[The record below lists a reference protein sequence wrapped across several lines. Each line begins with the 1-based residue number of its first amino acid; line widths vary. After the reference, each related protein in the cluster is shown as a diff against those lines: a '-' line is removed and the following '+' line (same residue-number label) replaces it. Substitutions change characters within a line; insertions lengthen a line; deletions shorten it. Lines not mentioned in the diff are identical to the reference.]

1 MKNLIKIKTI
11 LFAILTAI
19 SSSAWAAFPNP
30 DYECYTTNHHADDQ
44 QKISIYLD
52 YPSRTGSMM
61 VQHQWAQ
68 GTENFHG
75 YLKSHEGSLHIKS
88 EFALH
93 PYHLN
98 QSLIIVTSL
107 STSACNRG
115 SCDGAGEK
123 KQNVSAQLSV
133 GVTKINFVCNVS
145 KY

>member
-1 MKNLIKIKTI
+1 MKNKTK
-11 LFAILTAI
+11 LFAILTAV
-19 SSSAWAAFPNP
+19 SSSAWAEFPNP
-30 DYECYTTNHHADDQ
+30 DYQCHTIQHMGEPQNIQ
-44 QKISIYLD
+44 VYLD

-68 GTENFHG
+68 GTINYHG
-75 YLKSHEGSLHIKS
+75 YLKSHEGTLYNKS

-98 QSLIIVTSL
+98 QSLTIVTSPI
-107 STSACNRG
+107 TSACGRG

-123 KQNVSAQLSV
+123 KQNVSAQLLV